1 MAQLL
6 EPTKSKPESSPWLN
20 FSRFRD
26 SSFLSNSSPVE
37 YNQWWSSFNK
47 SRVDQDGNVTP
58 INFTSGQTYN
68 PISTELQTGNPYY
81 KEREREKE
89 EKKEETKPE
98 ERTGGEGGGLSPSSN
113 SIFGDRGF
121 HYAWEDWG
129 PLSKGLGM
137 STTGFKGA
145 LNNAKIGLTGLQMF
159 GHPMD
164 DPGWASV
171 MAANGFTKADLSQY
185 YSMPGQPMPANIG
198 DAFKQHTSLNTE
210 ALTKGHALATDLATG
225 YVSMETRTSKTP
237 EFNGYNFDRASY
249 MAELAKTPAGAA
261 YAQHVTSNNNVN
273 ATKTMLGAMALQSGA
288 IKGSVFS
295 SSISMNLEPHIAY
308 DVMSSLMNAGMSQ
321 QQVANNFAMKDRLD
335 SMTPSQRLQYTSLLL
350 ESPSFAAEVAAKD
363 TMYAD
368 ALANARSGAGS
379 MSGLSSANADIG
391 GRTASTAAKEALGV
405 TTSWGDAIKPGK
417 VSFEEF
423 ATELDKA
430 RNGTTPN
437 APSPSTS
444 GEGWG
449 SSQAG
454 PGGGKSDADVGPGAS
469 VGGPDN
475 SEAEDGN
482 QSAGPS

>member
-1 MAQLL
+1 MANLISPDVASAWTTPFTNGNGFLTQNSGLNSTWGR
-6 EPTKSKPESSPWLN
+6 EIMPSPYIRTPPKFSAPPE
-20 FSRFRD
+20 F
-26 SSFLSNSSPVE
+26 
-37 YNQWWSSFNK
+37 
-47 SRVDQDGNVTP
+47 
-58 INFTSGQTYN
+58 N

-81 KEREREKE
+81 TVPPSEPKPVDEK
-89 EKKEETKPE
+89 PQE
-98 ERTGGEGGGLSPSSN
+98 ERIGGEGGGLNPLDN

-145 LNNAKIGLTGLQMF
+145 LNNAKIGLTGLNMF

-171 MAANGFTKADLSQY
+171 MAANGFTKADLEQY
-185 YSMPGQPMPANIG
+185 YSMPGQPMPANLG
-198 DAFKQHTSLNTE
+198 DAFKQHTSLDPT
-210 ALTKGHALATDLATG
+210 ALKNGHALATDLATG

-237 EFNGYNFDRASY
+237 EFNGYSFDRASY

-295 SSISMNLEPHIAY
+295 SSISMNLEPHMAY
-308 DVMSSLMNAGMSQ
+308 DVMSALMNAGMSQ

-335 SMTPSQRLQYTSLLL
+335 SMTPSQRLQYNSLLL
-350 ESPSFAAEVAAKD
+350 ASPSFAAEVARND
-363 TMYAD
+363 TMYSD

-391 GRTASTAAKEALGV
+391 GRAASTAAKEALGV
-405 TTSWGDAIKPGK
+405 TTSWGDAINSGK
-417 VSFEEF
+417 VSFAEF

-430 RNGTTPN
+430 RNGTPQ
-437 APSPSTS
+437 S
-444 GEGWG
+444 
-449 SSQAG
+449 
-454 PGGGKSDADVGPGAS
+454 GGGGGEPEQ
-469 VGGPDN
+469 GPDPDVSHDGPDPDPDAPDSE
-475 SEAEDGN
+475 SEAGEND
-482 QSAGPS
+482 SW

>member
-1 MAQLL
+1 MANLI
-6 EPTKSKPESSPWLN
+6 SPDVASAWTTPFTNGNGFLTQNSGLN
-20 FSRFRD
+20 STWGREIMP
-26 SSFLSNSSPVE
+26 SPDI
-37 YNQWWSSFNK
+37 
-47 SRVDQDGNVTP
+47 RTP
-58 INFTSGQTYN
+58 PKFIAPIEFN
-68 PISTELQTGNPYY
+68 PIPTELQTGNPYY
-81 KEREREKE
+81 PTTPSEPKPVDEK
-89 EKKEETKPE
+89 PQE
-98 ERTGGEGGGLSPSSN
+98 ERTGGEGGGLNPVDN

-145 LNNAKIGLTGLQMF
+145 LNNAKIGLTGLNIF

-171 MAANGFTKADLSQY
+171 MAANGFTKADLEQY
-185 YSMPGQPMPANIG
+185 YSMPGQTMPANIG
-198 DAFKQHTSLNTE
+198 DAFKQHTSLNTT
-210 ALTKGHALATDLATG
+210 ALETGHALATDLATG
-225 YVSMETRTSKTP
+225 YVSMEERTSKTP
-237 EFNGYNFDRASY
+237 EFNGYSFDRASY

-308 DVMSSLMNAGMSQ
+308 DVMSALMNAGMSQ

-350 ESPSFAAEVAAKD
+350 ASPSFAAEVARKD
-363 TMYAD
+363 TMYAG

-405 TTSWGDAIKPGK
+405 TTSWGDAINSGK
-417 VSFEEF
+417 VSFAEF

-437 APSPSTS
+437 APSPSTHNES
-444 GEGWG
+444 GGGGEGG
-449 SSQAG
+449 SDG
-454 PGGGKSDADVGPGAS
+454 PGSDRGGGATDS
-469 VGGPDN
+469 SGN
-475 SEAEDGN
+475 STGERGNDGVF
-482 QSAGPS
+482 

>member
-1 MAQLL
+1 MANLISPDVASAWTTPFTNGNGFLTQNSGLNSTWGR
-6 EPTKSKPESSPWLN
+6 EIMPSPYIRTPPKFSAPPE
-20 FSRFRD
+20 F
-26 SSFLSNSSPVE
+26 
-37 YNQWWSSFNK
+37 
-47 SRVDQDGNVTP
+47 
-58 INFTSGQTYN
+58 N

-81 KEREREKE
+81 TIPPSEPKPVDEK
-89 EKKEETKPE
+89 PQE
-98 ERTGGEGGGLSPSSN
+98 ERIGGEGGGLNPLDN

-145 LNNAKIGLTGLQMF
+145 LNNAKIGLTGLNMF

-171 MAANGFTKADLSQY
+171 MAANGFTKADLEQY
-185 YSMPGQPMPANIG
+185 YSMPGQPMPANLG
-198 DAFKQHTSLNTE
+198 DAFKQHTSLDPT
-210 ALTKGHALATDLATG
+210 ALKNGHALATDLATG
-225 YVSMETRTSKTP
+225 YASMETRTSKTP
-237 EFNGYNFDRASY
+237 EFNGYSFDRASY

-295 SSISMNLEPHIAY
+295 SSISMNLEPHMAY
-308 DVMSSLMNAGMSQ
+308 DVMSALMNAGMSQ

-335 SMTPSQRLQYTSLLL
+335 SMTPSQRLQYNSLLL
-350 ESPSFAAEVAAKD
+350 ASPSFAAEVARND
-363 TMYAD
+363 TMYSD

-391 GRTASTAAKEALGV
+391 GRAASTAAKEALGV
-405 TTSWGDAIKPGK
+405 TTSWGDAINSGK
-417 VSFEEF
+417 VSFAEF

-430 RNGTTPN
+430 RNGTPQ
-437 APSPSTS
+437 S
-444 GEGWG
+444 
-449 SSQAG
+449 
-454 PGGGKSDADVGPGAS
+454 GGGGGEPEQ
-469 VGGPDN
+469 GPDPDVSHDGPDPDPDAPDSE
-475 SEAEDGN
+475 SEAGEND
-482 QSAGPS
+482 SW

>member
-26 SSFLSNSSPVE
+26 SSFLSNSNPVK
-37 YNQWWSSFNK
+37 YNEWWSSFNK
-47 SRVDQDGNVTP
+47 SRIDQVRKFLDSRGSLESSNGNVTP
-58 INFTSGQTYN
+58 ISFTSGQTYN

-81 KEREREKE
+81 KEREKE

-145 LNNAKIGLTGLQMF
+145 LNNAKIGLTGLNMF

-171 MAANGFTKADLSQY
+171 MAANGFTKADLEQY
-185 YSMPGQPMPANIG
+185 YSMPGQPMPANFG
-198 DAFKQHTSLNTE
+198 DAFKQHTSLNPT
-210 ALTKGHALATDLATG
+210 ALEKGHALATDLATG

-237 EFNGYNFDRASY
+237 EFNGYSFDRASY

-335 SMTPSQRLQYTSLLL
+335 SMTPAQRLQYTSLLL
-350 ESPSFAAEVAAKD
+350 ESPSFAAEVARND
-363 TMYAD
+363 TMYSD
-368 ALANARSGAGS
+368 ALANARSGVGS

-391 GRTASTAAKEALGV
+391 GRAASNAAKEALGV
-405 TTSWGDAIKPGK
+405 TTSWGDAINSGK
-417 VSFEEF
+417 VSFAEF

-430 RNGTTPN
+430 RNGTPQ
-437 APSPSTS
+437 S
-444 GEGWG
+444 GESRGGEGG
-449 SSQAG
+449 SDNGHDHDSGFSDA
-454 PGGGKSDADVGPGAS
+454 PGGNME
-469 VGGPDN
+469 GGYR
-475 SEAEDGN
+475 
-482 QSAGPS
+482 

>member
-6 EPTKSKPESSPWLN
+6 EPTKSKPESNPWLN

-26 SSFLSNSSPVE
+26 SSFLSNSSPVK
-37 YNQWWSSFNK
+37 YNEWWSSFNR
-47 SRVDQDGNVTP
+47 SRLDQDGNVTP
-58 INFTSGQTYN
+58 ISFTSGQTYN

-81 KEREREKE
+81 KEREKE

-171 MAANGFTKADLSQY
+171 MAANGFTKADLEQY
-185 YSMPGQPMPANIG
+185 YSMPGQSMPANLG

-210 ALTKGHALATDLATG
+210 ALKNGHALATDLATG

-237 EFNGYNFDRASY
+237 EFNGYSFDRASY
-249 MAELAKTPAGAA
+249 MAELTKTPAGAA
-261 YAQHVTSNNNVN
+261 YAQHITSNNNVH

-308 DVMSSLMNAGMSQ
+308 DVMSALMNAGMSQ

-350 ESPSFAAEVAAKD
+350 SSPSFAAEVAMKD

-368 ALANARSGAGS
+368 ALANARSGKGS

-405 TTSWGDAIKPGK
+405 STSWSDAINSGK

-423 ATELDKA
+423 AREYDKA
-430 RNGTTPN
+430 KNGTPKASTP
-437 APSPSTS
+437 
-444 GEGWG
+444 
-449 SSQAG
+449 
-454 PGGGKSDADVGPGAS
+454 
-469 VGGPDN
+469 GGPDTSGGGGGGGGGGYN
-475 SEAEDGN
+475 ETGN
-482 QSAGPS
+482 PDPGGHTEKGGPSEGASRSGR

>member
-6 EPTKSKPESSPWLN
+6 EPTKSKPESNPWLN

-81 KEREREKE
+81 KEREKE

-185 YSMPGQPMPANIG
+185 YSMPGQPMPATFG

-210 ALTKGHALATDLATG
+210 ALKNGHALATDLATG

-261 YAQHVTSNNNVN
+261 YAQHVTSNNNVH

-308 DVMSSLMNAGMSQ
+308 DVMSALMNAGMSQ

-335 SMTPSQRLQYTSLLL
+335 AMTPSQRLQYTSLLL
-350 ESPSFAAEVAAKD
+350 ESPSFAADVARND

-368 ALANARSGAGS
+368 ALANARSGKGS
-379 MSGLSSANADIG
+379 MSGLSPANADIG

-405 TTSWGDAIKPGK
+405 TTSWSDAIKSGK

-430 RNGTTPN
+430 RNGTPQ
-437 APSPSTS
+437 SSES
-444 GEGWG
+444 RGVEGG
-449 SSQAG
+449 SDG
-454 PGGGKSDADVGPGAS
+454 PGSDQGGGSTDSSGNSTGERSNDGPF
-469 VGGPDN
+469 
-475 SEAEDGN
+475 
-482 QSAGPS
+482 